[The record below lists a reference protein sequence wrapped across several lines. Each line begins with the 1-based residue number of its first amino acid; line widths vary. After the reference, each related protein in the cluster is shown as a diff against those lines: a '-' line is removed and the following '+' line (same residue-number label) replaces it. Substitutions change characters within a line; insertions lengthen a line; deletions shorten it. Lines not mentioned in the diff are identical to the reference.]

1 MFRKSKLFLGLATV
15 FTFLFILLIAL
26 TLLADDRQML
36 INDFF
41 GLTTQNVYAFVGSS
55 YADED
60 GNLSDEGYWE
70 LIDDSMAYCAQ
81 QEEEGSVLLYNNGA
95 LPLSSDERSISLF
108 GKNSTD
114 PIYRSGAG
122 GPIAN
127 YEYQVDFRKA
137 FVDGG
142 FSLNED
148 LYNGYAEY
156 DRYRSASDGD
166 VANRV
171 GQTIARSATEIGEAD
186 KEFYT
191 SEITST
197 FAEYNDAAIVV
208 LARYGSEGADLAT
221 SETYSGQP
229 LLALDPNEADMLRTI
244 ENSGEFDK
252 TIVLLNGSFPMEL
265 DWLTDPQYGVDACLW
280 IGNPGYYGLPG
291 VVNVLTGA
299 ANPSGHTME
308 IYASDS
314 MSSPAMMNFGDINY
328 DISIDPDECVAVDGT
343 KFVTYKEGIY
353 VGYKYYE
360 TRYEDVILNQGGASS
375 TAGTYN
381 SEGAW
386 NYADEVC
393 YPFGFGLSY
402 TTFEYKLN
410 GVTFDEAEDTF
421 TASVT
426 VTNTG
431 NVDGKASVQVY
442 AQSPYTQYD
451 KDNLVEKASVQ
462 LMNYAKVDVAA
473 GESEDVEVELERYF
487 LASYDANKEKGYIF
501 EPGDYYFGIG
511 NGSHEAMNAILA
523 LKGATGLTDHDGNAV
538 DVNKAKTCAVKWTP
552 DITEIDTESYN
563 MSRYNEDVEV
573 TNIFDD
579 CDVNYWCDDDQ
590 KIEYLT
596 RQDWEGT
603 YPTTMDEDDLRVN
616 ERMLEALDMTK
627 YSKERMMNEYEK
639 YGLKNQPNV
648 DDVPHDV
655 ELEEPI
661 NFIDMKG
668 VDYDDPLWDT
678 FISQLSLDE
687 LAISV
692 SDYRGIQAVPSI
704 AKPAN
709 TVAEGPEGMLATFNF
724 GDKRHTTGFATLPL
738 VASTWD
744 HEMQIKHGTQYGE
757 EALFAGVAMVN
768 GPGTNLVRSP
778 YLGRTSEYF
787 SEDGVLN
794 YYCAGHVVGGMMSRG
809 LIGNIKHCFMNNQE
823 TNRQKISVFSL
834 EQPMRELYAR
844 GWEGAFTLG
853 GGMGVMTAY
862 NRIGL
867 TYTASS
873 VALNDTLFRKE
884 WNYKGSII
892 DDAMSQSRYSNAGDM
907 LLAGTNLFCL
917 DGARGEVIVDQ
928 IEENDD
934 GFLLQLLQRANKRL
948 MYALLHSSM
957 GGMDEDTVVEDN
969 MMWWQVMIM
978 WIDIVVG
985 VIALAL
991 VVLYVVSAYIK
1002 RNNNEIKE
1010 GTAT

>member
-1 MFRKSKLFLGLATV
+1 MFKKRKLFLGLASV
-15 FTFLFILLIAL
+15 ATFLFILMIAL
-26 TLLADDRQML
+26 TVLAEAHYML
-36 INDFF
+36 INDV
-41 GLTTQNVYAFVGSS
+41 LDLNAQTSYAFVGSS
-55 YADED
+55 YADEN

-70 LIDDSMAYCAQ
+70 MIDDSMAYCTQ

-95 LPLSSDERSISLF
+95 LPLASDERAVSLF
-108 GKNSTD
+108 GKNGTD
-114 PIYRSGAG
+114 IIYRSGAG

-127 YEYQVDFRKA
+127 LEYQVDLHKA
-137 FVDGG
+137 FADAG
-142 FSLNED
+142 FSINET
-148 LYNGYAEY
+148 LYNGYLEY
-156 DRYRSASDGD
+156 DRYQSGTGNRQGQVITRSAK
-166 VANRV
+166 
-171 GQTIARSATEIGEAD
+171 EIGEAD
-186 KEFYT
+186 KAFYT
-191 SEITST
+191 DDIVSSFTS
-197 FAEYNDAAIVV
+197 YNDAAIVT
-208 LARYGSEGADLAT
+208 LSRYGSEGADLST

-229 LLALDPNEADMLRTI
+229 LLALDPNEADMLRAI
-244 ENSGEFDK
+244 EDSGSFDK
-252 TIVLLNGSFPMEL
+252 TIVLLNGSFPIEL

-328 DISIDPDECVAVDGT
+328 DISIDPAECEAVGGT
-343 KFVTYKEGIY
+343 KYVTYKEGIY

-360 TRYEDVILNQGGASS
+360 TRYEDCILGQGGASS
-375 TAGTYN
+375 GVGTYA
-381 SEGAW
+381 SDGAW

-402 TTFEYKLN
+402 TTFTYKLN
-410 GVTFDEAEDTF
+410 SVTYNPDDDTF

-426 VTNTG
+426 VKNTG

-442 AQSPYTQYD
+442 AQSPYTEYD
-451 KDNLVEKASVQ
+451 KQNLVEKSAIQ
-462 LMNYAKVDVAA
+462 LMNYEKVDLA
-473 GESEDVEVELERYF
+473 GGEEKTVEVELERYF

-501 EPGDYYFGIG
+501 EPGDYYFAVG

-523 LKGATGLTDHDGNAV
+523 LKGATGLTDHNGDAV
-538 DVNKAKTCAVKWTP
+538 DVDTAKTCAVKWTP
-552 DITEIDTESYN
+552 SITEIDTRSYN
-563 MSRYNEDVEV
+563 MSRYNDDVEV

-579 CDVNYWCDDDQ
+579 CDVNYWCDDDD
-590 KIEYLT
+590 KVTYLT
-596 RQDWEGT
+596 RQDWDGT
-603 YPTTMDEDDLRVN
+603 YPTKQEGLKVN
-616 ERMLEALDMTK
+616 ERMLEGLDMSK
-627 YSKERMMNEYEK
+627 YSKERMAEEYEQ
-639 YGLKNQPNV
+639 YGLKDQPTV
-648 DDVPHDV
+648 ADVPHDV
-655 ELEEPI
+655 DLDEPI

-668 VDYDDPLWDT
+668 VPLDDPKWDT

-687 LAISV
+687 LAVSV

-738 VASTWD
+738 VAASWD
-744 HEMQIKHGTQYGE
+744 HDLQIKHGTQYGE

-768 GPGTNLVRSP
+768 GPGTNLVRTP

-823 TNRQKISVFSL
+823 TNRQRVSVFSL

-884 WNYKGSII
+884 WNFQGSII

-917 DGARGEVIVDQ
+917 DGARGQVIVDQ
-928 IEENDD
+928 INSTDD

-948 MYALLHSSM
+948 MFALLHSSM
-957 GGMDEDTVVEDN
+957 GGMDEDAVVEVN
-969 MMWWQVMIM
+969 MMWWEVMIM

-985 VIALAL
+985 VIAVAL
-991 VVLYVVSAYIK
+991 IVFYVISAYVK
-1002 RNNNEIKE
+1002 KNDDKPKE
-1010 GTAT
+1010 GATA